1 MRRKRS
7 AMHGRDVYK
16 QEAAEIVR
24 SNYWVETGAF
34 LIRAP
39 LLILAVLF
47 GGRSVQ
53 GILILVLLLLLWN
66 IFTVGLSWFTLRAQ
80 RGQEQVRDVYTVL
93 GDHLLNVI
101 LTMALR
107 DLVIAAFGVLLVV
120 PGVQKAYSLRLVP
133 YILAERPQ
141 TKPLDALRESA
152 ELTEGQRGKLFLLDV
167 SFLGWFLLTLVT
179 CGIAGIFWTESYYA
193 NTNGLVYAQLRDNYE
208 TRTAFTDA
216 DYDEDGELDD
226 VEEDD
231 HYEDGA
237 YGPGPE
243 EPDLRYR

>member
-120 PGVQKAYSLRLVP
+120 PGVQ
-133 YILAERPQ
+133 
-141 TKPLDALRESA
+141 
-152 ELTEGQRGKLFLLDV
+152 
-167 SFLGWFLLTLVT
+167 
-179 CGIAGIFWTESYYA
+179 
-193 NTNGLVYAQLRDNYE
+193 
-208 TRTAFTDA
+208 
-216 DYDEDGELDD
+216 
-226 VEEDD
+226 
-231 HYEDGA
+231 
-237 YGPGPE
+237 
-243 EPDLRYR
+243 